1 VALLRVELLGAP
13 TLALDRDPLHFDTR
27 KAVALLAV
35 LAVTGR
41 THRREEL
48 AALLWPESDG
58 PRGRAALRRTLF
70 TASKVGPALR
80 ADRAGVAL
88 DPDLLACDV
97 TTFQRL
103 AAGGDPGSAQQAI
116 KLYRGDFL
124 AGFSLRDSPEWE
136 EWRDHISDRLRAD
149 LDRLLGVL
157 VDHHASRGEYDAA
170 ISFAQRRLTLDP
182 LHEPA
187 HQSLISLYAWSG
199 QRTAAMRQ
207 YRACVRVLD
216 RELGVAPLP
225 ATTHL
230 YDAVR
235 RDRTPAPPTLVV
247 DTPAAS
253 VPPPGD
259 VAGSEARVR
268 PPTKA
273 PFVGR
278 QAEFDQLDESAQRAA
293 VSGATVAVVGEVG
306 SGKTA
311 LLDVFAG
318 RHSASVVVRGHEG
331 EQTLAFAAAADLVRA
346 LLATFPGTLDALG
359 AVARGVLA
367 RLVPVIGTEAE
378 PQAALDTP
386 GAKTR
391 LFDAVRTS
399 LEAAGGTNTEA
410 LVVVLDDV
418 HWFDEETRD
427 LVAFL
432 VRRPPAGVLLLPT
445 WRATLAP
452 TNVAAAVAD
461 AMRVGAGATLWLSA
475 LRRDEV
481 EQLLAA
487 LGCGQVLDVDTVLA
501 RTGGLPMLVAEH
513 ALAARVADAAGPDA
527 GVAGLVRARI
537 DAAPATTVQLL
548 AGVAVAAAPVDP
560 DVLRGVS
567 GRTEAEVVAAL
578 EDAVA
583 RGLLVEVPAR
593 DAYDFPHE
601 TLRQVVTERTS
612 LARRRLLHSRM
623 ADVLIPHV
631 LARSAASSAGAA
643 ATVARHLDLAG
654 RAPEA
659 ATWHWSAAQ
668 EARALYAHATA
679 AEHLQAAM
687 AGGHDPAMTH
697 LALGDVRL
705 SLGEYGAAIESFE
718 QAAALIESEPLLAEV
733 EHKLAQVH
741 HRLGDWDVAEAHLDS
756 ALALI
761 QETPDA
767 SARRSQVLA
776 DSALVLLRRGQFD
789 AARERAVAATEVAA
803 AIGEPAALA
812 QAYNVL
818 AVLDARRE
826 VSAARNHLQVSLGHA
841 EQLDDPGPAVAALN
855 NLARLEA
862 DAGDLDAALD
872 AATKA
877 LELGIRHGDRHR
889 MGALHANLADLLHD
903 AGREAEAREHVRASV
918 VLLADVDRE
927 TERRPEVWKLVEW

>member
-1 VALLRVELLGAP
+1 VLQVELLGAP
-13 TLALDRDPLHFDTR
+13 TLSVAGERLHFDTR

-48 AALLWPESDG
+48 AALLWPESEG
-58 PRGRAALRRTLF
+58 SRARAALRRTLF
-70 TASKVGPALR
+70 TAGKVGPALR
-80 ADRAGVAL
+80 ADRGGVSL
-88 DPDLLACDV
+88 DPDLLDCDV
-97 TTFQRL
+97 SAFQRL
-103 AAGGDPGSAQQAI
+103 ASAADPASAQQAVD
-116 KLYRGDFL
+116 LYRSDFL
-124 AGFSLRDSPEWE
+124 SGFSLRDSPEWE
-136 EWRDHISDRLRAD
+136 EWRDHVSDRLRGT
-149 LDRLLGVL
+149 LDRLLGGL
-157 VDHHASRGEYDAA
+157 VDHHAGRGEFDTA
-170 ISFAQRRLTLDP
+170 IAMAQRRLTLDP

-187 HQSLISLYAWSG
+187 HQSLIKLYAWSG

-225 ATTHL
+225 ATTQL

-235 RDRTPAPPTLVV
+235 RDRLGAPPLVAI
-247 DTPAAS
+247 TPTAPSPAAVEEAGRDVS
-253 VPPPGD
+253 ALPP
-259 VAGSEARVR
+259 R
-268 PPTKA
+268 TT

-278 QAEFDQLDESAQRAA
+278 LVELAQLDQSVQRAA
-293 VSGATVAVVGEVG
+293 SSGATVSVVGEVG

-311 LLDVFAG
+311 LLDAFA
-318 RHSASVVVRGHEG
+318 ALQPAAVVVRGHEG

-346 LLATFPGTLDALG
+346 LLDAVPSALDAVSP
-359 AVARGVLA
+359 ADRVVLA
-367 RLVPVIGTEAE
+367 RLLPALSPDLES
-378 PQAALDTP
+378 QATLDSP

-391 LFDAVRTS
+391 LFDAVRTA
-399 LEAAGGTNTEA
+399 LEAGARGGAGAAA
-410 LVVVLDDV
+410 LIVVLDDV
-418 HWFDEETRD
+418 HWFDEESRD

-452 TNVAAAVAD
+452 TNVAVAVAD
-461 AMRVGAGATLWLSA
+461 AMHDGSAVTLWLAA
-475 LRRDEV
+475 LQRDEV
-481 EQLLAA
+481 RQLLDA
-487 LGCGQVLDVDTVLA
+487 LSNGAEPPDVDAVLA

-513 ALAARVADAAGPDA
+513 ALAARVGGAAGTDA
-527 GVAGLVRARI
+527 GVAGLVRVRI

-560 DVLRGVS
+560 DVLRAVS

-583 RGLLVEVPAR
+583 RGLLVEVPSR

-631 LARSAASSAGAA
+631 LARSGVASAGAA

-654 RAPEA
+654 RVQEA
-659 ATWHWSAAQ
+659 AEWHWAAAQ

-687 AGGHDPAMTH
+687 AGGHDPAATH
-697 LALGDVRL
+697 VALGDVRL
-705 SLGEYGAAIESFE
+705 SLGEYGAAIESYE
-718 QAAALIESEPLLAEV
+718 QAAALVESPLLLAEV

-761 QETPDA
+761 PQTA
-767 SARRSQVLA
+767 QTSSRRSQVLA
-776 DSALVLLRRGQFD
+776 DSALVLLRRGQLQ
-789 AARERAVAATEVAA
+789 AARDRAAAATELATTNR
-803 AIGEPAALA
+803 EPAALA
-812 QAYNVL
+812 QAFNVL
-818 AVLDARRE
+818 GVLDARRE
-826 VSAARNHLQVSLGHA
+826 VAAARDHLQVSLAHA

-862 DAGDLDAALD
+862 DAGDLPAALT
-872 AATKA
+872 AATRA

-918 VLLADVDRE
+918 VLLADVDRDE
-927 TERRPEVWKLVEW
+927 ERRPEVWKLVEW